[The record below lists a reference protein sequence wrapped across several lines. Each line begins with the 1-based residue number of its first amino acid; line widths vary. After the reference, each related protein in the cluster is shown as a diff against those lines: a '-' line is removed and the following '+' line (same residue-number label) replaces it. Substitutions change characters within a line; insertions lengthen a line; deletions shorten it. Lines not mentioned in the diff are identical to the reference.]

1 MIYKGSYCA
10 LITPFK
16 DDAID
21 KDSLKRI
28 VKWHISQGTKGVI
41 PCGTTGESPTL
52 SHNEHRE
59 VVEIA
64 TEVANKKIQVMA
76 GTGSNSTK
84 EAIALTNHAREAGAD
99 SALVVVPYYNKPS
112 QQGLIEHYLR
122 IADAVPL
129 PIFIYNIPG
138 RSVVDMENETIEKL
152 AEHENIIGIKDAS
165 NDLSRPAYI
174 NKYIKHKKFFQLSGE
189 DATQMAFLAQGGDG
203 VISVAAN
210 IAPKQISDM
219 HNYWFSNKV
228 SEAMVIDQ
236 SLVELYKA
244 LFIESN
250 PCPVKYAAYKL
261 GMCNYELRLPLTK
274 ITVINE
280 EKMKKILEKLKISYV

>member
-1 MIYKGSYCA
+1 MNYKGSYCA

-21 KDSLKRI
+21 KDNLKKI
-28 VKWHISQGTKGVI
+28 IKWHISQGTKGVI

-52 SHNEHRE
+52 SHNEHKE

-84 EAIALTNHAREAGAD
+84 EAIALTNHARQAGAD

-138 RSVVDMENETIEKL
+138 RSVIDMENETIEKL

-165 NDLSRPAYI
+165 NDLSRPTYL

-210 IAPKQISDM
+210 IVPKQISDM
-219 HNYWFSNKV
+219 HN
-228 SEAMVIDQ
+228 
-236 SLVELYKA
+236 
-244 LFIESN
+244 
-250 PCPVKYAAYKL
+250 
-261 GMCNYELRLPLTK
+261 
-274 ITVINE
+274 
-280 EKMKKILEKLKISYV
+280 

>member
-1 MIYKGSYCA
+1 MNYRGSYCA

-21 KDSLKRI
+21 KDSLKKI
-28 VKWHISQGTKGVI
+28 IKWHISQGTKGVI

-52 SHNEHRE
+52 SHNEHKE

-64 TEVANKKIQVMA
+64 TEVADNKIQVMA

-138 RSVVDMENETIEKL
+138 RSVIDMENETIEKL

-165 NDLSRPAYI
+165 NDLSRPTYI

-210 IAPKQISDM
+210 IVPKQISEM
-219 HNYWFSNKV
+219 HDYWFSHEV
-228 SEAMVIDQ
+228 SKAMVIDQ

-261 GMCNYELRLPLTK
+261 GMCNNELRLPLTK
-274 ITVINE
+274 ITEINE
-280 EKMKKILEKLKISYV
+280 KKMIKIIEKLKISYI

>member
-1 MIYKGSYCA
+1 MNYKGSYCA

-21 KDSLKRI
+21 KESLKRI

-52 SHNEHRE
+52 NHNEHKE
-59 VVEIA
+59 VVEIV
-64 TEVANKKIQVMA
+64 TEVADKKIQVMA

-112 QQGLIEHYLR
+112 QKGLIEHYLR

-138 RSVVDMENETIEKL
+138 RSVIDMENETIEKL

-165 NDLSRPAYI
+165 NDLSRPTYL

-210 IAPKQISDM
+210 IVPKQISDM

-236 SLVELYKA
+236 SLAELYKA

-274 ITVINE
+274 ITEINE
-280 EKMKKILEKLKISYV
+280 QKMIKIIEKLKISYV

>member
-1 MIYKGSYCA
+1 
-10 LITPFK
+10 
-16 DDAID
+16 
-21 KDSLKRI
+21 
-28 VKWHISQGTKGVI
+28 
-41 PCGTTGESPTL
+41 
-52 SHNEHRE
+52 
-59 VVEIA
+59 
-64 TEVANKKIQVMA
+64 
-76 GTGSNSTK
+76 
-84 EAIALTNHAREAGAD
+84 
-99 SALVVVPYYNKPS
+99 
-112 QQGLIEHYLR
+112 
-122 IADAVPL
+122 
-129 PIFIYNIPG
+129 
-138 RSVVDMENETIEKL
+138 MENDTIEKL

-165 NDLSRPAYI
+165 NDLSRPTYL

-210 IAPKQISDM
+210 IIPKQISDM

-274 ITVINE
+274 ITEINE
-280 EKMKKILEKLKISYV
+280 LKMIKIIEKLKISYV

>member
-1 MIYKGSYCA
+1 MNYKGSYCA

-21 KDSLKRI
+21 KESLKRI

-52 SHNEHRE
+52 NHNEHKE
-59 VVEIA
+59 VVEIV

-112 QQGLIEHYLR
+112 QKGLIEHYLR

-138 RSVVDMENETIEKL
+138 RSVIDMENETIEKL

-210 IAPKQISDM
+210 IVPKQISDM

-274 ITVINE
+274 ITEINE
-280 EKMKKILEKLKISYV
+280 GKLIKIIEKLKISYV

>member
-1 MIYKGSYCA
+1 MNYKGSYCA

-16 DDAID
+16 EDAID
-21 KDSLKRI
+21 KDSLKKI
-28 VKWHISQGTKGVI
+28 IKWHISQGTKGVI

-138 RSVVDMENETIEKL
+138 RSVIDMENETIEKL

-165 NDLSRPAYI
+165 NDLSRPAFI

-189 DATQMAFLAQGGDG
+189 DSTQMAFLAQGGDG

-210 IAPKQISDM
+210 IIPKQISDM

-261 GMCNYELRLPLTK
+261 GMCNYE
-274 ITVINE
+274 
-280 EKMKKILEKLKISYV
+280 

>member
-1 MIYKGSYCA
+1 MNYKGSYCA

-16 DDAID
+16 EDAID
-21 KDSLKRI
+21 KDSLKKI
-28 VKWHISQGTKGVI
+28 IKWHISQGTKGVI

-138 RSVVDMENETIEKL
+138 RSVIDMENETIEKL

-210 IAPKQISDM
+210 IIPKQISDM

-236 SLVELYKA
+236 SLAELYKA

-274 ITVINE
+274 ITEKNE
-280 EKMKKILEKLKISYV
+280 KKMIKIIEKLKISYV

>member
-1 MIYKGSYCA
+1 MNYKGSYCA

-16 DDAID
+16 EDAID
-21 KDSLKRI
+21 KDSLKKI
-28 VKWHISQGTKGVI
+28 IKWHISQGTKGVI

-59 VVEIA
+59 VVEIV

-138 RSVVDMENETIEKL
+138 RSVIDMENETIEKL

-165 NDLSRPAYI
+165 NDLSRPTYL
-174 NKYIKHKKFFQLSGE
+174 NTYIKHKKFFQLSGE

-210 IAPKQISDM
+210 IVPKQISDM

-274 ITVINE
+274 ITEINE
-280 EKMKKILEKLKISYV
+280 QKMIKIIEKLKISYV

>member
-1 MIYKGSYCA
+1 MNYKGSYCA

-16 DDAID
+16 EDAID
-21 KDSLKRI
+21 KDSLKKI
-28 VKWHISQGTKGVI
+28 IKWHISQGTKGVI

-59 VVEIA
+59 VVEIV

-122 IADAVPL
+122 IADTVPL

-138 RSVVDMENETIEKL
+138 RSVIDMENETIEKL

-210 IAPKQISDM
+210 IIPKQISDM

-274 ITVINE
+274 ITEINE
-280 EKMKKILEKLKISYV
+280 KKMIKIIEKLKISYV

>member
-1 MIYKGSYCA
+1 MNYKGSYCA

-16 DDAID
+16 EDAID
-21 KDSLKRI
+21 KDSLKKI
-28 VKWHISQGTKGVI
+28 IKWHISQGTKGVI

-59 VVEIA
+59 VVEIV

-112 QQGLIEHYLR
+112 QKGLIEHYLR

-138 RSVVDMENETIEKL
+138 RSVIDMENETIEKL

-165 NDLSRPAYI
+165 NDLSRPTYL

-210 IAPKQISDM
+210 IVPKKISDM

-228 SEAMVIDQ
+228 SEAMEIDQ
-236 SLVELYKA
+236 SLAELYKA

-274 ITVINE
+274 ITEINE
-280 EKMKKILEKLKISYV
+280 QKMIKIIEKLKISYV

>member
-1 MIYKGSYCA
+1 MNYRGSYCA

-16 DDAID
+16 DDTID
-21 KDSLKRI
+21 KDSLKKIIR
-28 VKWHISQGTKGVI
+28 WHVAQGTKGII

-52 SHNEHRE
+52 SHNEHKE

-64 TEVANKKIQVMA
+64 VEVADKQIQVMA

-84 EAIALTNHAREAGAD
+84 EAIALTNHARKSGVD

-112 QQGLIEHYLR
+112 QQGLIEHYLK
-122 IADAVPL
+122 IADSASL

-138 RSVVDMENETIEKL
+138 RSIVDMENETIEKL

-174 NKYIKHKKFFQLSGE
+174 NKFIKHKKFYQLSGE
-189 DATQMAFLAQGGDG
+189 DSTQMAFLAQGGDG

-210 IAPKQISDM
+210 IVPKKISDM
-219 HNYWFSNKV
+219 HAFWFNNKTT
-228 SEAMVIDQ
+228 EAMAIDQ
-236 SLVELYKA
+236 DLVELYKV
-244 LFIESN
+244 LFTESN
-250 PCPVKYAAYKL
+250 PCPVKFAAYKL
-261 GMCNYELRLPLTK
+261 GMCNYDIRLPLTK
-274 ITVINE
+274 ITKKNE
-280 EKMKKILEKLKISYV
+280 ILISKVLEKLNTSYE

>member
-1 MIYKGSYCA
+1 MNYKGSYCA

-21 KDSLKRI
+21 KDSLKKI
-28 VKWHISQGTKGVI
+28 IKWHISQGTKGVI

-59 VVEIA
+59 VVEIV

-138 RSVVDMENETIEKL
+138 RSVIDMENDTIEKL

-210 IAPKQISDM
+210 IIPKQISDM

-236 SLVELYKA
+236 SLAELYKA

-274 ITVINE
+274 ITEKNE
-280 EKMKKILEKLKISYV
+280 QKMIKIIEKLKISYV

>member
-1 MIYKGSYCA
+1 MNYKGSYCA

-16 DDAID
+16 EDAID
-21 KDSLKRI
+21 KDSLKKI
-28 VKWHISQGTKGVI
+28 IKWHISQGTKGVI

-59 VVEIA
+59 VVEIV

-138 RSVVDMENETIEKL
+138 RSVIDMENETIEKL

-165 NDLSRPAYI
+165 NDLSRPTYL

-210 IAPKQISDM
+210 ILPKKISDM

-236 SLVELYKA
+236 SLAELYKA

-274 ITVINE
+274 ITEINE
-280 EKMKKILEKLKISYV
+280 QKMIKIIEKLKISYV

>member
-1 MIYKGSYCA
+1 MNYKGSYCA

-21 KDSLKRI
+21 KDSLKKI
-28 VKWHISQGTKGVI
+28 IKWHVSQGTKGVI

-138 RSVVDMENETIEKL
+138 RSVIDMENDTIEKL

-210 IAPKQISDM
+210 IVPKQISDM

-250 PCPVKYAAYKL
+250 PCPIKYAAYKL

-274 ITVINE
+274 ITEINE
-280 EKMKKILEKLKISYV
+280 QKMIKIIEKLKISYV

>member
-1 MIYKGSYCA
+1 MNYKGSYCA

-16 DDAID
+16 EDAID
-21 KDSLKRI
+21 KDSLKKI
-28 VKWHISQGTKGVI
+28 IKWHISQGTKGVI

-59 VVEIA
+59 VVEIV

-112 QQGLIEHYLR
+112 QQGLIEHYSR
-122 IADAVPL
+122 IADTVPL

-138 RSVVDMENETIEKL
+138 RSVIDMENETIEKL

-165 NDLSRPAYI
+165 NDLSRPTYL

-210 IAPKQISDM
+210 IVPKKISDM

-236 SLVELYKA
+236 SLAELYKA

-261 GMCNYELRLPLTK
+261 GMCNYELRLPLTR
-274 ITVINE
+274 ITEINE
-280 EKMKKILEKLKISYV
+280 QKMIKIIEKLKISYV

>member
-1 MIYKGSYCA
+1 MNYKGSYCA

-16 DDAID
+16 EDAID
-21 KDSLKRI
+21 KDSLKKI
-28 VKWHISQGTKGVI
+28 IKWHISQGTKGVI

-59 VVEIA
+59 VVEIV

-122 IADAVPL
+122 IADTVPL

-138 RSVVDMENETIEKL
+138 RSVIDMENETIEKL

-165 NDLSRPAYI
+165 NDLSRPTYL

-210 IAPKQISDM
+210 IVPKKISDM

-236 SLVELYKA
+236 SLAELYKA

-274 ITVINE
+274 ITEINE
-280 EKMKKILEKLKISYV
+280 QKMIKIIEKLKISYV

>member
-1 MIYKGSYCA
+1 MNYKGSYCA

-16 DDAID
+16 EDAID
-21 KDSLKRI
+21 KDSLKKI
-28 VKWHISQGTKGVI
+28 IKWHISQGTKGVI

-64 TEVANKKIQVMA
+64 TEVADKKIQVMA

-122 IADAVPL
+122 IADTVPL

-138 RSVVDMENETIEKL
+138 RSVIDMENETIEKL

-165 NDLSRPAYI
+165 NDLSRPTYI

-210 IAPKQISDM
+210 IVPKQISDM
-219 HNYWFSNKV
+219 QNYRFSNKV

-236 SLVELYKA
+236 SLAELYKA

-274 ITVINE
+274 ITEINE
-280 EKMKKILEKLKISYV
+280 LKMIKIIEKLKISYV

>member
-1 MIYKGSYCA
+1 MNYKGSYCA

-16 DDAID
+16 EDAID
-21 KDSLKRI
+21 KDSLKKI
-28 VKWHISQGTKGVI
+28 IKWHISQGTKGVI

-84 EAIALTNHAREAGAD
+84 EAIALTNHARKAGAD

-138 RSVVDMENETIEKL
+138 RSVIDMENETIEKL

-210 IAPKQISDM
+210 IIPKQISDM
-219 HNYWFSNKV
+219 HNFWFSNKV

-236 SLVELYKA
+236 SLAELYKA

-274 ITVINE
+274 ITEKNE
-280 EKMKKILEKLKISYV
+280 QKMIKIIEKLKISYV